1 MNVFELFAKI
11 NVDSSGFESSVKKA
25 GNVAKNALLGATG
38 AIAVGTGILSKKFV
52 DSAKDTAQYG
62 DNVDKMSQKLGLS
75 AEGFQKWDYVLKLAG
90 TDINSMSTGLKTLTN
105 KVDDAKNGSAD
116 AQEMFA
122 KLGISMED
130 LNSMSREDLF
140 EAAIAGFQGMED
152 STERAALANDLFGK
166 SGQNLTPLFN
176 QTTEMTKEQIE
187 QAEKYGMVMPDSAVK
202 ASAAFED
209 SVTTMKMT
217 MQGLRNRMMSD
228 FLPAMTKVTDG
239 LAKLFSGDMSGADDI
254 AKGIEEVIDK
264 MSDMLPKII
273 EVGGKIVKSLADA
286 ILQNIPKLIPVVTQL
301 FVDFVQYCIEALPQI
316 INIGVQIITSLINS
330 IVESLPQLIAVF
342 VDAIIQIATAIV
354 EALPQLIEAFVGAI
368 PIIINALLENMP
380 RLVEAGVQLFTA
392 LIQDLPT
399 IIASIIAVLPV
410 IIDTI
415 VAYTMDLLPV
425 IIDTG
430 IQLFTALVEALP
442 EIIDAIVAAIP
453 EIIDSIVSA
462 LIYSIPQLID
472 AGVEL
477 FIALIENLP
486 LIIDTIIGALPQI
499 ITAIVNTLAQN
510 MPRIIEAGVKLFVA
524 LIKNLPK
531 IIKELVKAVP
541 KIIVALVEAFGEGI
555 VALADVGIELVKG
568 LWKGIKSAAG
578 WLWDKVAGWL
588 GDLWDGIKSFFGIAS
603 PSKEMAWIGEM
614 ISKGLAGGIK
624 DYAKEAIEAAT
635 SLSDD
640 VANAI
645 NPNMDISQNMDLGA
659 SGSAT
664 GGMYGGTNMG
674 GVTINVYGTDRMN
687 VNDLAEEVEK
697 RLVQLERQRANAWA

>member
-25 GNVAKNALLGATG
+25 GSVAKNALLGATG
-38 AIAVGTGILSKKFV
+38 AIAVGTAIMGKQFV
-52 DSAKDTAQYG
+52 SAAKDTAAYG
-62 DNVDKMSQKLGLS
+62 DNVDKMSQKIGIS
-75 AEGFQKWDYVLKLAG
+75 AESYQKWDYVMKRAG
-90 TDINSMSTGLKTLTN
+90 TSIDSMKMGMKTLSKQAEAN
-105 KVDDAKNGSAD
+105 SDAF
-116 AQEMFA
+116 Q
-122 KLGISMED
+122 KLGISQEQVA
-130 LNSMSREDLF
+130 SMSQEELF
-140 EAAIAGFQGMED
+140 EATVKGLSNMEQG
-152 STERAALANDLFGK
+152 TERAALASELLGRAGADMG
-166 SGQNLTPLFN
+166 PLLN
-176 QTTEMTKEQIE
+176 QGTKAIDEQMEM
-187 QAEKYGMVMPDSAVK
+187 AEKYGMVMPDSAVK

-217 MQGLRNRMMSD
+217 MQGLRNRMIGD
-228 FLPAMTKVTDG
+228 FLPAITQVTDG
-239 LAKLFSGDMSGADDI
+239 LGKLFSGDMSGADDI
-254 AKGIEEVIDK
+254 ARGIDNIVSK

-273 EVGGKIVKSLADA
+273 EIGGKVIKSLADA
-286 ILQNIPKLIPVVTQL
+286 ILENIPKLLPVVTQL
-301 FVDFVQYCIEALPQI
+301 FVNIVQYAVEALPQLVQ
-316 INIGVQIITSLINS
+316 IGIQIITTLIET
-330 IVESLPQLIAVF
+330 IVQEFPNLITVF
-342 VDAIIQIATAIV
+342 VDGIIQIATAIV

-368 PIIINALLENMP
+368 PMIINALLENVP

-392 LIQDLPT
+392 LVQYLPT
-399 IIASIIAVLPV
+399 IIANIVAVLP
-410 IIDTI
+410 
-415 VAYTMDLLPV
+415 
-425 IIDTG
+425 
-430 IQLFTALVEALP
+430 Q
-442 EIIDAIVAAIP
+442 IIDAIVATLNELIPQVVDAGIQLFTSLVQALPDIITSIVDAIP
-453 EIIDSIVSA
+453 SIIDSIITA
-462 LIYSIPQLID
+462 IIDSIPLLID
-472 AGVEL
+472 AGFKL
-477 FIALIENLP
+477 FVALIENLP
-486 LIIDTIIGALPQI
+486 QI
-499 ITAIVNTLAQN
+499 IETIVTAMPKIIVSLIETLVKN
-510 MPRIIEAGVKLFVA
+510 LPKMIRAGVDLFVA
-524 LIKNLPK
+524 LITNLPK
-531 IIKELVKAVP
+531 IIIELVKAVP
-541 KIIVALVEAFGEGI
+541 EIIIALVKAFGEGA

-664 GGMYGGTNMG
+664 GGLYGGTNMG

-687 VNDLAEEVEK
+687 VNELAEEVEK

>member
-38 AIAVGTGILSKKFV
+38 AIAVGTGILGKKFV
-52 DSAKDTAQYG
+52 DSAKDTAAYG

-75 AEGFQKWDYVLKLAG
+75 AEGFQKWDYVLQLAG

-176 QTTEMTKEQIE
+176 QTAEMTKEQIE

-217 MQGLRNRMMSD
+217 MQGLRNRMMGD
-228 FLPAMTKVTDG
+228 FLPAITQVTDG
-239 LAKLFSGDMSGADDI
+239 LGKLFAGDMSGADDV
-254 AKGIEEVIDK
+254 AKGIENVITK
-264 MSDMLPKII
+264 MSDLMPKII
-273 EVGGKIVKSLADA
+273 EVGGKVIRALADA
-286 ILQNIPKLIPVVTQL
+286 ILKNIPKLIPVVTQL
-301 FVDFVQYCIEALPQI
+301 FVDIVKYAVEALPQLVQ
-316 INIGVQIITSLINS
+316 IGIQIITTLIET
-330 IVESLPQLIAVF
+330 IVQELPNLITVF
-342 VDAIIQIATAIV
+342 VDGIIQIATAIV

-368 PIIINALLENMP
+368 PMIINALLENVP

-392 LIQDLPT
+392 LVQDLPT

-453 EIIDSIVSA
+453 EIINSIVDA

-486 LIIDTIIGALPQI
+486 LILDTIIGALPQI
-499 ITAIVNTLAQN
+499 ISAIVNTLAQN

-524 LIKNLPK
+524 LIKNLPL
-531 IIKELVKAVP
+531 IIKEIVKAIP
-541 KIIVALVEAFGEGI
+541 RIIAGIVVAVGEG
-555 VALADVGIELVKG
+555 VSSMAKAGKELLHG
-568 LWKGIKSAAG
+568 LWEGIKGAAG
-578 WLWDKVAGWL
+578 WLWDKVTGFL
-588 GDLWDGIKSFFGIAS
+588 GDLWNGILDFFGIAS
-603 PSKEMAWIGEM
+603 PSKEMAWVGEM
-614 ISKGLAGGIK
+614 ISKGLAGGIEDSAK
-624 DYAKEAIEAAT
+624 QALDAASDLSEGLMNTLSGDYNLNP
-635 SLSDD
+635 S
-640 VANAI
+640 VALNG
-645 NPNMDISQNMDLGA
+645 DA
-659 SGSAT
+659 SGNL
-664 GGMYGGTNMG
+664 YGGGLG
-674 GVTINVYGTDRMN
+674 GVTMN
-687 VNDLAEEVEK
+687 IYASDGMDVNELAERVEQ